1 MTKFSIIVPIY
12 KVEKYVSQCIES
24 ILAQTYE
31 DFEIL
36 CVDDCGNDGSIKIV
50 ENFAQTDSRIK
61 ILYQDKNRGVAAAR
75 NLALENAQG
84 EFLLCVDSDDWI
96 EKNALQVLLNAFE
109 NTDAESVWF
118 DGYRYYEDSKTY
130 QECPIY
136 NIGAGHIYITPENT
150 AGYPDMCGM
159 KAYRTNSIRKYGIH
173 WPENIRFDEDGC
185 FYFKYY
191 SYFTKVYAINDC
203 LYNYRIREGST
214 VSSFHANGFAAQDLF
229 QVLLEI
235 RDFYIQ
241 RGIYDEYKITL
252 MKLAQ
257 NRIKMVQDSCL
268 TKENLKIIQD
278 FIETIDFPND
288 YDRYNEDKT
297 PLVSV
302 VVPFYNVENYVEQCL
317 RSIMNQTYKNLEI
330 ICVDDC
336 GQDKSAS
343 IVKEISKEDSRIK
356 IIKHKKNKGLGGAR
370 TTGLNKAE
378 GEYLL
383 FIDSD
388 DWIESDCVD
397 TIVEIMNKTGV
408 DSAWF
413 KAKYWLEDLQKDAD
427 LEFCSYFMN
436 LNEGYININETN
448 LSSFPLVTW
457 NKAYRRD
464 FLLKNNLNWREKII
478 FEDVEFY
485 FKAFTKTSPVYLI
498 DKYFYHYRQHS
509 ESIMSKN
516 INKPESTSVVF
527 KILKDVYNYLKE
539 SELLRKYDT
548 AFYKYVNEVFG
559 MYKSTPEEKLNL
571 LEVILK

>member
-1 MTKFSIIVPIY
+1 MPKFSIIVPIY

-24 ILAQTYE
+24 ILAQTYK

-96 EKNALQVLLNAFE
+96 EKNTLQVLLNAFE

-118 DGYRYYEDSKTY
+118 DGYRYYEESKTY

-136 NIGAGHIYITPENT
+136 NIGEGHIYLTPENI

-159 KAYRTNSIRKYGIH
+159 KVYRTSSIKKH
-173 WPENIRFDEDGC
+173 NLSWPENIRFDEDGH
-185 FYFKYY
+185 FYFRYY
-191 SYFTKVYAINDC
+191 SYYKKVYVIDHC
-203 LYNYRIREGST
+203 LYNYRIREEST
-214 VSSFHANGFAAQDLF
+214 VTRFQTNGYAAKDLF
-229 QVLLEI
+229 QVIQEI
-235 RDFYIQ
+235 RNFYIQ
-241 RGIYDEYKITL
+241 KNLYDEYKIAIL
-252 MKLAQ
+252 KLAQ
-257 NRIKMVQDSCL
+257 NRIKMVEESCL
-268 TKENLKIIQD
+268 NEENKRVIQG
-278 FIETIDFPND
+278 FLEAIDFPNE
-288 YDRYNEDKT
+288 YERLNPEKE
-297 PLVSV
+297 PLVSII
-302 VVPFYNVENYVEQCL
+302 VPFYNVELYIEQCL
-317 RSIMNQTYKNLEI
+317 RSIMNQKYKNIEI
-330 ICVDDC
+330 ICFDDC

-343 IVKEISKEDSRIK
+343 IVKEIAKEDSRIK
-356 IIKHKKNKGLGGAR
+356 IVKHKKNKGLGGAR

-408 DSAWF
+408 DAAWF

-427 LEFCSYFMN
+427 MKFCNYFMN
-436 LNEGYININETN
+436 MPEGFININEAN
-448 LSSFPLVTW
+448 LTSFPLATW

-516 INKPESTSVVF
+516 INKPETASVVF
-527 KILKDVYNYLKE
+527 KILKDVYNYLDE
-539 SELLRKYDT
+539 SDLLRKYDT

-559 MYKSTPEEKLNL
+559 MYKSTPKEKLNL